1 MAKIIELG
9 PAEIAKATGDSS
21 FFKQMPEF
29 ATLKIKMDTMR
40 ENSTR
45 GCTPCRKR
53 RIVASVNGDFMRLV
67 NTLSADGKERLK
79 KYYGA
84 DQIKY
89 NTIDRV
95 ARKTYVVT
103 I

>member
-1 MAKIIELG
+1 MSKIIDIG
-9 PAEIAKATGDSS
+9 PAEISKAVGDAE

-29 ATLKIKMDTMR
+29 AVLKVKMETMKA
-40 ENSTR
+40 NSTR

-53 RIVASVNGDFMRLV
+53 REVASINADFMRLLP
-67 NTLSADGKERLK
+67 TLSDDGKARLK